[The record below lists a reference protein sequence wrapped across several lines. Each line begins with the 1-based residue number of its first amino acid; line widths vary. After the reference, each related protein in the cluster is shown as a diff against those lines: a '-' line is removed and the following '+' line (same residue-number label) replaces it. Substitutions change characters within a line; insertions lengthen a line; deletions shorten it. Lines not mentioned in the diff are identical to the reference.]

1 MGGPFPVVIGKE
13 VGSSGRDINGGVDED
28 EIDSDDRRERN
39 VCRGR
44 MRTESGASPATGSQP
59 QASTANGSGMG
70 EGRGGMRGGQRMEQ
84 MLFNGITLSTAQQ
97 AQVDSIRARHRSDM
111 QGLDPRN
118 NPDDRQKMM
127 QSMQSQMSEIRAVLT
142 ADQTVFDQN
151 VQQMRDRRGQRGNGG
166 NGGAPPRE

>member
-1 MGGPFPVVIGKE
+1 MQPQDTSMEESMKMRLTAMIAA
-13 VGSSGRDINGGVDED
+13 SGMVAMAACAQNPAP
-28 EIDSDDRRERN
+28 
-39 VCRGR
+39 
-44 MRTESGASPATGSQP
+44 ASTPATQP
-59 QASTANGSGMG
+59 QPSTANAGGMG

-84 MLFNGITLSTAQQ
+84 MLFNGITLSSAQQ

-127 QSMQSQMSEIRAVLT
+127 QSMQAQMSEIRAVLT
-142 ADQTVFDQN
+142 PDQQTIFDQN

-166 NGGAPPRE
+166 APPRD